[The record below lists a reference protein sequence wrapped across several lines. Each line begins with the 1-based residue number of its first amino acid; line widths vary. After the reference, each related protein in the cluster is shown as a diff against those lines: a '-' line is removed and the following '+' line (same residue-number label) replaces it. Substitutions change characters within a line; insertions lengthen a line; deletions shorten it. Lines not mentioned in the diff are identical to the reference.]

1 MKLNLITFLLSLV
14 EAQVNTNPYNRPS
27 SMVGD
32 FEQRWETVGGSK
44 VGDEQFEFSD
54 IGATASED
62 INGFCEDQAEAFDRE
77 CHQFARST
85 GSGTPRYGD
94 YTDGVNSD
102 GTQCNAWQT
111 DVEKS
116 YCLGQDCMFDYCLF
130 VRDKY
135 VQDCLALAADW
146 VQAVDNSNKPCRNNR
161 TDSNGK
167 CWRLRTRNDKVTVT
181 APDGSSGDFFRF
193 QDARSGLLP
202 RPNFGTEVYN
212 FGNMEDE

>member
-14 EAQVNTNPYNRPS
+14 EAQITAEPKQRPS

-77 CHQFARST
+77 CHQFNRSN

-135 VQDCLALAADW
+135 V
-146 VQAVDNSNKPCRNNR
+146 
-161 TDSNGK
+161 
-167 CWRLRTRNDKVTVT
+167 
-181 APDGSSGDFFRF
+181 
-193 QDARSGLLP
+193 
-202 RPNFGTEVYN
+202 
-212 FGNMEDE
+212 